1 MIIFNI
7 LFSVLFLKL
16 AYDAFN
22 EGNDTLGW
30 FNIVVSAFN
39 TAITATILF
48 K

>member
-1 MIIFNI
+1 MILFNI

-39 TAITATILF
+39 AAITANNLIQ
-48 K
+48 